1 VFTEAIPVGTEL
13 TFEGPNNQTVTLMTS
28 RAASAGD
35 TRVYVEG
42 FTTVSSNWRITG
54 TGIPVDAR
62 VRLIGR
68 FAKFNWKYAR
78 GSGRDVTIDYNSA
91 TVNTTTLRLDT
102 PFEANIP
109 VGTLVT
115 FFDSTGTKIQL
126 ETTQVLNKNTSTLA
140 FANARSVSSGYSL
153 EANTTLGIIGGT
165 KVSSALTYNIAGV
178 LDHLKKDIPDLVPGT
193 AYSGVKVI
201 GQPYTETRD
210 DILSLDT
217 TISSAYDDE
226 GLGIRPEDIIIAGGK
241 FIDTYSSHA
250 PQELLP
256 GQVIDSLQLN
266 VFTANVVNGNID
278 YGNVIAF
285 KIFTDY
291 KLPTSYYRLPAA
303 NTTILSANLAYN
315 AEEIAVD
322 NINALPDP
330 NPLQNQPGSIWVNG
344 EKINYFGRDV
354 GRGVLTDIRRG
365 ALRTSIPQQH
375 DAGSLVTD
383 ASPAQV
389 IGTDAVLPI
398 STDLEVDN
406 GFAGNAN
413 VAIYRSAVVSEIN
426 QGAIWLERS

>member
-1 VFTEAIPVGTEL
+1 
-13 TFEGPNNQTVTLMTS
+13 MTS
-28 RAASAGD
+28 RAANVGD

-42 FTTVSSNWRITG
+42 FTTVASNWRMSG

-68 FAKFNWKYAR
+68 FAKFNWKYAK
-78 GSGRDVTIDYNSA
+78 GSGRDVTIDYRSA

-109 VGTLVT
+109 AGTMLT

-140 FANARSVSSGYSL
+140 FANARSISSGYSI
-153 EANTTLGIIGGT
+153 EANATLGIIGGS
-165 KVSSALTYNIAGV
+165 KVSDALTYNIAGV

-193 AYSGVKVI
+193 SYSGVKVV
-201 GQPYTETRD
+201 GQPYTEKRE

-217 TISSAYDDE
+217 TISSTYDDE
-226 GLGIRPEDIIIAGGK
+226 GLGVRPEDIIIAGGK

-266 VFTANVVNGNID
+266 VFTANVVDGNID

-303 NTTILSANLAYN
+303 NTTVLSADLTYDAS
-315 AEEIAVD
+315 EIAVD

-330 NPLQNQPGSIWVNG
+330 NPIQNQPGSIWVNG

-354 GRGVLTDIRRG
+354 ERGVLTDLRRG

-375 DAGSLVTD
+375 NAGSLITD
-383 ASPAQV
+383 ASPAQI
-389 IGTDAVLPI
+389 IGKDAVLPI
-398 STDLEVDN
+398 TADLEVDN

-413 VAIYRSAVVSEIN
+413 VAIYRSVVVSEIN
-426 QGAIWLERS
+426 QGAVWLERS